1 MAALDRLSLNT
12 ATVRQRWDLPAC
24 IEGCA
29 RHGIGWIGPWR
40 EGLAAY
46 GTARAARHLRDAGL
60 KVSGLCRGGWWHAAS
75 LAQAIEENRR
85 AIDEAAAIG
94 APCLVIV
101 NGGLPEGSRD
111 LAAARARCLEGL
123 AAVLPHA
130 RAAGVALALEPLHPM
145 TCADRSVL
153 CTLAQALEWCD
164 ALGAGTGVAIDV
176 YHTWWDPEVT
186 AQVARAAGRI
196 LGFHVCDWL
205 RETRDLVTDRGMM
218 GDGVIDIAAL
228 RAAVDAAGYGGPIE
242 VEIFSSRDWWQR
254 DPDEVLQVVKERF
267 ERCV

>member
-1 MAALDRLSLNT
+1 MAGLARLSLNT
-12 ATVRQRWDLPAC
+12 ATVRGRWDLPAC

-40 EGLAAY
+40 DGLAAY
-46 GTARAARHLRDAGL
+46 GVARAAQHIRDAGL
-60 KVSGLCRGGWWHAAS
+60 KVSGLCRGGWWSAGT
-75 LAQAIEENRR
+75 LAQAIDDNRR

-94 APCLVIV
+94 AACLVIV

-111 LAAARARCLEGL
+111 LAVARARCLDGL

-130 RAAGVALALEPLHPM
+130 REVGVPLALEPLHPM

-153 CTLAQALEWCD
+153 STTAQALDWCD
-164 ALGAGTGVAIDV
+164 ALGAGVGVALDI
-176 YHTWWDPEVT
+176 YHVWWDPEVL
-186 AQVARAAGRI
+186 AQVARARGRI
-196 LGFHVCDWL
+196 LGLHVCDWL

-218 GDGVIDIAAL
+218 GDGVADIAGL
-228 RAAVDAAGYGGPIE
+228 REAVDAAGYDGPIE
-242 VEIFSSRDWWQR
+242 VEIFSSRDWWTR
-254 DPDEVLQVVKERF
+254 DPDEVLAVMKQRF

>member
-1 MAALDRLSLNT
+1 MADLARLSLNT
-12 ATVRQRWDLPAC
+12 ATVRLRWDLPAC

-40 EGLAAY
+40 DALAAY
-46 GTARAARHLRDAGL
+46 GVARAARHIRDAGL
-60 KVSGLCRGGWWHAAS
+60 KVSGLCRGGWWTAGT
-75 LAQAIEENRR
+75 LAQAIDDNRR

-94 APCLVIV
+94 ARCLVIV
-101 NGGLPEGSRD
+101 NGGLPDGSRD
-111 LAAARARCLEGL
+111 LAAARARCLDGL

-130 RAAGVALALEPLHPM
+130 RAAGVPLALEPLHPM

-153 CTLAQALEWCD
+153 ATAAQALDWCD
-164 ALGAGTGVAIDV
+164 ALGAGVGVAFDV
-176 YHTWWDPEVT
+176 YHVWWDPEVL
-186 AQVARAAGRI
+186 AQLSRARGRI

-218 GDGVIDIAAL
+218 GDGVIDVLAL
-228 RAAVDAAGYGGPIE
+228 REAADAAGYDGPIE
-242 VEIFSSRDWWQR
+242 VEIFSSRDWWTR
-254 DPDEVLQVVKERF
+254 DPDEVMGVMKQRF